1 MPDRTSTATRPDAP
15 RLDPTGGLV
24 LPGDADARTQRLFR
38 SFASAG
44 RITTLPAK
52 HGKRLVILDLVAQRF
67 EPGVRYSEVEVNAIL
82 REVYDDYVTLRR
94 LLVDD
99 DFLAREHGVYWRSGG
114 TVAV

>member
-1 MPDRTSTATRPDAP
+1 MPDRTSTATRIAVPAADRAA
-15 RLDPTGGLV
+15 LV
-24 LPGDADARTQRLFR
+24 LPADADARTQRLFR
-38 SFASAG
+38 AFVADG
-44 RITTLPAK
+44 RITVLPAK
-52 HGKRLVILDLVAQRF
+52 HGKRMVVLDLVAQRF

-99 DFLAREHGVYWRSGG
+99 DFLDRDHGVYWRSGG